1 MKYLVDTNILSSATA
16 AQPRL
21 DVVEWLDRHS
31 PELALSVVTASEILS
46 GIAKLRREGATAKAA
61 RLRDWWAT
69 LEHLYADRILPFGLT
84 EARMAGELADRA
96 RGNGHAPGFADI
108 AIAATAAA
116 HELTILT
123 RNIRHFGVLGVACLD
138 LFETLPAD

>member
-16 AQPRL
+16 ARPRL
-21 DVVEWLDRHS
+21 DLVAWLDRHS
-31 PELALSVVTASEILS
+31 PDLALSVITASEIIS

-61 RLRDWWAT
+61 RVEDWWAT
-69 LEHLYADRILPFGLT
+69 VEHLYADRILPFGLT
-84 EARMAGELADRA
+84 EARIAGELADRA
-96 RGNGHAPGFADI
+96 RGNAPGFADI

-123 RNIRHFGVLGVACLD
+123 RNMRHLGVLGVACLD
-138 LFETLPAD
+138 PFEGVPEG